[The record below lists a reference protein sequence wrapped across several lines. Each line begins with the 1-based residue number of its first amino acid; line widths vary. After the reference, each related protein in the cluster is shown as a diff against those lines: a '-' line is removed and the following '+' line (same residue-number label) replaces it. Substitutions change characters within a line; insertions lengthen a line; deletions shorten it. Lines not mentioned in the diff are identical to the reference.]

1 MAVSKKR
8 DAKVY
13 KAPRNLG
20 KSESKNP
27 KWLLPTAL
35 TLLVAGPVWIV
46 VYYVSKGGFP
56 IPGIGDANL
65 IVGFVFMAVG
75 MGLLTRWK

>member
-1 MAVSKKR
+1 MAFSKKR
-8 DAKVY
+8 DANVY

-20 KSESKNP
+20 KAESNNP

-35 TLLVAGPVWIV
+35 TLLIAGPVWIV
-46 VYYVSKGGFP
+46 VYYVAKGNYP
-56 IPGIGDANL
+56 IPSIGDLNL
-65 IVGFVFMAVG
+65 IVGFVLMATG

>member
-1 MAVSKKR
+1 MARSKKS

-20 KSESKNP
+20 KPQSDNP

-46 VYYVSKGGFP
+46 VYYVTKANWP
-56 IPGIGDANL
+56 IPGIGDMNL
-65 IVGFVFMAVG
+65 IVGFVLMAVG